1 MALEEMGRKISR
13 QFVLFYE
20 RGTGIIYRIPDQ
32 PGCLCPPLLES
43 MPYLTAV
50 SEVGKAGQHALAGD
64 AVIVW
69 MQPREADL
77 RNLFPLGRTN
87 YYWHS
92 VIDG

>member
-1 MALEEMGRKISR
+1 MGEVLVYLIS
-13 QFVLFYE
+13 
-20 RGTGIIYRIPDQ
+20 DQ
-32 PGCLCPPLLES
+32 PGCLPVCPLLLES

-50 SEVGKAGQHALAGD
+50 GEVEKAGQHAPAGD

-69 MQPREADL
+69 MQPRKADL

-92 VIDG
+92 VIHG